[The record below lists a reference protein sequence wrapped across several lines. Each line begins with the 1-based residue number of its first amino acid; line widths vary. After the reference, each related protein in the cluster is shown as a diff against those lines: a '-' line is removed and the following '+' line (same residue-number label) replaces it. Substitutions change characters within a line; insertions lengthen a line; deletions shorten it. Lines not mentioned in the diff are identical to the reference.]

1 MKTVVVRHKVG
12 DAKTWIAGHQ
22 DRLDLFAPA
31 ISGYKAFQ
39 DMDDPN
45 SVVLVIEVTDLE
57 LLGAIINDPKNAGI
71 KAKHTV
77 LEPIT
82 MSMEINY

>member
-1 MKTVVVRHKVG
+1 MATVVARHKVG

-31 ISGYKAFQ
+31 ITGYKAFQ
-39 DMDDPN
+39 DMDNPN

-57 LLGAIINDPKNAGI
+57 LLESIINDPKNQGI
-71 KAKHTV
+71 KDKHTV